1 MCLRTLWAFIYP
13 TNVGRLSPLLIN
25 CFNRFCPLYKQKI
38 EATGFIP
45 QINQW
50 VFALRFY
57 KKGRRK
63 KLLNERILIKEMRGA
78 GFEPAKALSQ

>member
-1 MCLRTLWAFIYP
+1 M
-13 TNVGRLSPLLIN
+13 PLAVN
-25 CFNRFCPLYKQKI
+25 NK

-57 KKGRRK
+57 NPNLSEGEM
-63 KLLNERILIKEMRGA
+63 LNLYHHIIKVLDQ
-78 GFEPAKALSQ
+78 KVNSN